1 MNLEDSIRSLIQTRP
16 GTVCTVFKDLVS
28 GGHFAINGNLC
39 VPSASLIKLPVL
51 AELARQDQ
59 EGRLSLEESI
69 AVQQKDL
76 AGGDGILKELAPG
89 HRFTLRELATLMII
103 VSDNTAANLLIDRL
117 GMDAVNALDRQL
129 GLAATRLERKM
140 MDRRAL
146 EEGRDNTTCAADMA
160 FLLESIYK
168 GTLISPAASGWML
181 QVLRRQQQGGRLQR
195 FLPEDVPLA
204 HKCGDLDGI
213 ENDAGLFLFP
223 GRPYLLV
230 VLTSHQ
236 PDARTGQE
244 TIGLISSQV
253 YHSFIGKEP
262 RHG

>member
-103 VSDNTAANLLIDRL
+103 VSDNTAA
-117 GMDAVNALDRQL
+117 
-129 GLAATRLERKM
+129 
-140 MDRRAL
+140 
-146 EEGRDNTTCAADMA
+146 
-160 FLLESIYK
+160 
-168 GTLISPAASGWML
+168 
-181 QVLRRQQQGGRLQR
+181 
-195 FLPEDVPLA
+195 
-204 HKCGDLDGI
+204 
-213 ENDAGLFLFP
+213 ENDGPESA
-223 GRPYLLV
+223 RR
-230 VLTSHQ
+230 
-236 PDARTGQE
+236 RTGQ
-244 TIGLISSQV
+244 
-253 YHSFIGKEP
+253 YHLCR
-262 RHG
+262 RHGLSAGIHL